1 MFRGGGAA
9 TPPCPNCTIPG
20 YLMTIAA
27 AEDWLVA
34 VCQDAAGSS
43 VTVTHAPHTWD
54 GEYTKKL
61 LGNLPAVVI
70 SWEGGSA
77 QGSTSL
83 TLDATWTV
91 YVVTGWQ
98 GGTQET
104 RRRAATTGAYAL
116 LTVLATRL
124 HNSSM
129 AEVQYTATGSRVP
142 NVPDIDELDGFGLLR
157 VVDIANESD
166 GELGYA
172 GLAVYAIELQQNM
185 PLLGP
190 DSEGFDDWLRTN
202 VTFDIPE
209 GKEFDPD
216 TDEIGVD
223 GDVTSRFDMPQ

>member
-1 MFRGGGAA
+1 
-9 TPPCPNCTIPG
+9 
-20 YLMTIAA
+20 MTIAR

-34 VCQDAAGSS
+34 VCQDAAGAT
-43 VTVTHAPHTWD
+43 VTVTTAPHTWD

-98 GGTQET
+98 GGDQST

-116 LTVLATRL
+116 LTALATRL
-124 HNSSM
+124 HNESM
-129 AEVQYTATGSRVP
+129 GNVQYTATGSRVP
-142 NVPDIDELDGFGLLR
+142 NVPTPDELDGFGLLR

-209 GKEFDPD
+209 GEEFDPD

-223 GDVTSRFDMPQ
+223 GDVPSRFDMLQ